1 MNNQKTNCEAGQQP
15 ALLRALSVQNDI
27 FKDTENTFESIY
39 SLINRFEN
47 VAIRLESTTFPKPDP
62 GCIDGSAKSGD
73 IPTRPDGVLGQI
85 VNINEADARQLS
97 ELNHN
102 IIPKLMVVLEHLER
116 HI

>member
-1 MNNQKTNCEAGQQP
+1 MNNETKACEAQIQP
-15 ALLRALSVQNDI
+15 ALLRALSVQNDL
-27 FKDTENTFESIY
+27 FKDTENTFDNIY

-47 VAIRLESTTFPKPDP
+47 VAIRLESTTFPKTEP
-62 GCIDGSAKSGD
+62 GCGDGSTKCGEV
-73 IPTRPDGVLGQI
+73 PTRPDGVLGQI

-102 IIPKLMVVLEHLER
+102 IIPKLIVVLEHLEK